1 MGAGGGGGTPRY
13 WARPGYGCALASYR
27 HPQNSPK
34 TLFLPSL
41 HLTQTPLYVTYS
53 CGGVEADTQ
62 QFVGKE
68 EPVTSA
74 YTSQVHTANG
84 KAMLWRMAITIDR

>member
-1 MGAGGGGGTPRY
+1 M
-13 WARPGYGCALASYR
+13 RPCILQTSPKF
-27 HPQNSPK
+27 PQN
-34 TLFLPSL
+34 PSL
-41 HLTQTPLYVTYS
+41 HLTQITLYGTYS

-62 QFVGKE
+62 QFVGKQ